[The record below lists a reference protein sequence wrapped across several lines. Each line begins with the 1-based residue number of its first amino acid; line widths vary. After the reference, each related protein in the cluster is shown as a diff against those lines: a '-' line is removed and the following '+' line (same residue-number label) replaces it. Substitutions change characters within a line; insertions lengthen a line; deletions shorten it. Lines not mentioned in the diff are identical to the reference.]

1 MRSGLAME
9 LGQKNNDATDA
20 GMFELTPS
28 CERQGEALTGD
39 RVIPFH
45 LTHHNPTSPVP
56 PTTHPPPAFGART
69 VTRTATTAV
78 PNLVMGSSG
87 GRHHLATSATTSHH
101 TTALT
106 ERMPSPHRVDGSKA
120 VEVWETSSSTAQRV
134 TPSAAV
140 SDSSGPESAPRGAEG
155 GESEHWGTARR
166 ELQHD
171 DVKIFGENMQEVVG
185 VPAEL
190 PAADESTPADAPK
203 YVSMPN

>member
-1 MRSGLAME
+1 MGHRGCAHRGGASRGAACSAASRGPAYIAGAKACSG
-9 LGQKNNDATDA
+9 TD
-20 GMFELTPS
+20 G
-28 CERQGEALTGD
+28 G
-39 RVIPFH
+39 
-45 LTHHNPTSPVP
+45 
-56 PTTHPPPAFGART
+56 THPPQPGKPSPSDDSPSSCVRGEDGDEDCDDW
-69 VTRTATTAV
+69 
-78 PNLVMGSSG
+78 GSQPRDGKWWRSTPP
-87 GRHHLATSATTSHH
+87 ATSATTSHH

-106 ERMPSPHRVDGSKA
+106 ERRSSPHRVDGSKA
-120 VEVWETSSSTAQRV
+120 VGVWETSKVSAQRV